1 MERAVLI
8 GLIRLQDLVH
18 PHVVIT
24 QGELWEDAFLWKG
37 VTEWV
42 QGTGVSHLAL
52 PTAARNVLW
61 ISSLDSS
68 SLKGGERTM
77 ATVSTE

>member
-1 MERAVLI
+1 MEGSNR
-8 GLIRLQDLVH
+8 
-18 PHVVIT
+18 
-24 QGELWEDAFLWKG
+24 
-37 VTEWV
+37 EWV